1 MTEYKLVKHKV
12 ILEKKRNIYK
22 KKGSNKEYVKYKCKM
37 MNVVKY
43 KKIKTKKLP
52 KKRKLS
58 RKRGGYY
65 VTTQFERLEDHIK
78 AHVLLRGIQDQVNQ
92 QKVYSWEDKINPHT
106 EALIKLN
113 DYHISLIIYHKKHLI
128 DKKINLY
135 IFLGRLIKI
144 NITHRPKAFSH
155 LSPHD
160 EHNSPAKSSH
170 NSPVKSSPIRPRIGR
185 DIGYISR
192 YISGIPTKGNTCDEK
207 DGNEKKVH
215 CRIYHEKTKRY
226 LVDPDGKCYKKD
238 QCIVNAEGIK
248 SYDKGVI
255 SARMRRDNAQN
266 AAYAAAT
273 RKGGKKRK
281 VDKSVKI
288 K

>member
-43 KKIKTKKLP
+43 KKMKTKKLP

-58 RKRGGYY
+58 RKRGGNY
-65 VTTQFERLEDHIK
+65 VTTQFESLKDHEK
-78 AHVLLRGIQDQVNQ
+78 AYVLLRGIQDQFNKQ
-92 QKVYSWEDKINPHT
+92 IKYSWKHRINPRT

-113 DYHISLIIYHKKHLI
+113 NYHISLIIYHEKHLN

-135 IFLGRLIKI
+135 AFLGRLIKI
-144 NITHRPKAFSH
+144 NITHRPKTVSH
-155 LSPHD
+155 LSPYD
-160 EHNSPAKSSH
+160 EPISPVKSSH

-185 DIGYISR
+185 NIGYISR
-192 YISGIPTKGNTCDEK
+192 YISGIPIEGNTCDEK

-215 CRIYHEKTKRY
+215 CRVYHEKTKQY
-226 LVDPDGKCYKKD
+226 LVDPDGKCYKKN

-255 SARMRRDNAQN
+255 SAITRGDNAQN

-273 RKGGKKRK
+273 RKGGKKRM
-281 VDKSVKI
+281 I